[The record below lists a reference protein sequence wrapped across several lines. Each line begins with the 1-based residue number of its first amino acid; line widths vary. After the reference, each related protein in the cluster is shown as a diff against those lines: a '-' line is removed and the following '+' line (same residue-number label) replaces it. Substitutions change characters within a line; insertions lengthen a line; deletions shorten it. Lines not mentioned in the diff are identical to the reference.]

1 MIEIRDLWAGYGELD
16 ILRGFEINV
25 ESGTTNCIVG
35 PNGAG
40 KSTVLKALSGLLS
53 PSMGSIVID
62 GVDVTGEPPS
72 VVLRAG
78 IAQVPQRNG
87 LFAGLSVKENVLM
100 GAYVIRSNRRAL
112 QSRYEQL
119 CETFPILRARAHEPA
134 GALSGGQRRMVEF
147 ARVMMLKPRVVLL
160 DEPTLGLDPKSLSI
174 ISDSVAAMQRE
185 GVTILMV
192 EQNVR
197 FGLRLADHA
206 TVMSAGTVALAGTAE
221 EIRDHPNLMSLF
233 FGHAPAEVTNGD
245 SDLRPTA
252 QAAQPSRGP
261 V

>member
-53 PSMGSIVID
+53 PSMGSIVVD

-78 IAQVPQRNG
+78 VAQVPQRNG

-112 QSRYEQL
+112 QTRYEQL

-134 GALSGGQRRMVEF
+134 GTLSGGQRRTVEF

-206 TVMSAGTVALAGTAE
+206 TVMSGGTVALGG
-221 EIRDHPNLMSLF
+221 S
-233 FGHAPAEVTNGD
+233 
-245 SDLRPTA
+245 
-252 QAAQPSRGP
+252 
-261 V
+261 